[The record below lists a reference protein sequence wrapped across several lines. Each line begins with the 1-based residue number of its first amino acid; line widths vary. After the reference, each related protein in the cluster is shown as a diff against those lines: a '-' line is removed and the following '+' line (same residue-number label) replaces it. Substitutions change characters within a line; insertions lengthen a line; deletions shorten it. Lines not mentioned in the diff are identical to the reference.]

1 MVEKEVKEVKEV
13 QERWGVQLAIIDENT
28 PPKKIIVDTTAPE
41 EEAQQYDLTAA
52 IVKVLNNQER
62 LMKLLD

>member
-1 MVEKEVKEVKEV
+1 MVEKQKEEPKVE

-28 PPKKIIVDTTAPE
+28 PPKRIIVDTQATE
-41 EEAQQYDLTAA
+41 EEQQYDLHAA
-52 IVKVLNNQER
+52 IAKILNNQER

>member
-1 MVEKEVKEVKEV
+1 MVEKEKEEQKVE

-28 PPKKIIVDTTAPE
+28 PPKRIIVDTQATE
-41 EEAQQYDLTAA
+41 EEGQQYDLHAA
-52 IVKVLNNQER
+52 VAKALNNQER

>member
-1 MVEKEVKEVKEV
+1 MVEKQKEEQKVE

-28 PPKKIIVDTTAPE
+28 PPKRIIVDTQATE
-41 EEAQQYDLTAA
+41 EEGQQYDLHSA
-52 IVKVLNNQER
+52 IAKALNNQEK